1 MVQLTN
7 NQEEILSKSYDWC
20 SNVVV
25 RQQRFLPLD
34 EMWFAYPFKT
44 NGLNKEGLSIMLTKM
59 QDGLIEMENV
69 EIPTMQK
76 Y

>member
-1 MVQLTN
+1 MKLSTQ
-7 NQEEILSKSYDWC
+7 QEEILSKSYDWAT
-20 SNVVV
+20 NVIV

-44 NGLNKEGLSIMLTKM
+44 NGLNKEGLSIMLNRM
-59 QDGLIEMENV
+59 QIGLIEKGNV
-69 EIPTMQK
+69 EVPNPQK